1 METRSL
7 FRELRGRIGSLPCVS
22 RCPRYLSCISGV
34 RSRNSPEPVASG
46 GGTVAVSGGVS
57 AAKRQ
62 VIVTSLFFI
71 LGFSLVFVSL
81 GASATY
87 LGQFLMERLTIFGKI
102 AGVLLI
108 IFGLHTIGVFKIPFL
123 LNEARVQAN
132 TKPAS
137 MIGAVIVGIS
147 FAFGWT
153 PCIGPILS
161 AILLVAA
168 QQDSVNQ
175 GIVLLSIYS
184 LGLAIPFLLTAIAI
198 NQFFVAFKKI
208 RRHYHR
214 RDRLGPADDRDRL
227 LISSTASRSRAVAD
241 TVSAYLLTLE
251 VETSRVKLESSC
263 YPVARW
269 TRSPIV
275 SGC

>member
-1 METRSL
+1 MENVSL
-7 FRELRGRIGSLPCVS
+7 FGAFVAGVLSFISPCVL
-22 RCPRYLSCISGV
+22 PLIPGYLSFISGV
-34 RSRNSPEPVASG
+34 SLEEMRGVPAAATAG
-46 GGTVAVSGGVS
+46 GGTMAVATGVS
-57 AAKRQ
+57 AAAKRQ
-62 VIVTSLFFI
+62 VIITSLFFI

-87 LGQFLMERLTIFGKI
+87 LGQFLMERLTIFGKV
-102 AGVLLI
+102 AGVLLV

-168 QQDSVNQ
+168 QQESVNQ
-175 GIVLLSIYS
+175 GIMLLSIYS

-208 RRHYHR
+208 RRHYHT
-214 RDRLGPADDRDRL
+214 
-227 LISSTASRSRAVAD
+227 I
-241 TVSAYLLTLE
+241 E
-251 VETSRVKLESSC
+251 
-263 YPVARW
+263 
-269 TRSPIV
+269 IV
-275 SGC
+275 SGLLMIVIGLLIFFNRFTIIAQWLTPYLPTF

>member
-1 METRSL
+1 MENVSL
-7 FRELRGRIGSLPCVS
+7 FGAFIAGILSFISPCVL
-22 RCPRYLSCISGV
+22 PLIPGYLSFISGV
-34 RSRNSPEPVASG
+34 SLEEMRGMPVAAG
-46 GGTVAVSGGVS
+46 AAGGTVAMSSGVNAALS
-57 AAKRQ
+57 NAAKRQ
-62 VIVTSLFFI
+62 VITTSLFFI

-137 MIGAVIVGIS
+137 MVGAVIVGIS

-168 QQDSVNQ
+168 QQESVNQ
-175 GIVLLSIYS
+175 GILLLSIYS

-198 NQFFVAFKKI
+198 NQFFVAFSKI
-208 RRHYHR
+208 RRHYH
-214 RDRLGPADDRDRL
+214 A
-227 LISSTASRSRAVAD
+227 I
-241 TVSAYLLTLE
+241 E
-251 VETSRVKLESSC
+251 
-263 YPVARW
+263 
-269 TRSPIV
+269 IV
-275 SGC
+275 SGLLMIVIGVLIFTNRFTIIAQWLTPYLPTF

>member
-1 METRSL
+1 MEQVSL
-7 FRELRGRIGSLPCVS
+7 FGAFIAGVLSFISPCVL
-22 RCPRYLSCISGV
+22 PLIPGYLSFISGV
-34 RSRNSPEPVASG
+34 SLEEMRGMTPASAG
-46 GGTVAVSGGVS
+46 GGTVAVSAGVS
-57 AAKRQ
+57 DAAKRQ
-62 VIVTSLFFI
+62 VIITSLFFI

-81 GASATY
+81 GASATV

-137 MIGAVIVGIS
+137 MLGAVVVGIS

-168 QQDSVNQ
+168 QQESVNQ
-175 GIVLLSIYS
+175 GILLLSIYS
-184 LGLAIPFLLTAIAI
+184 LGLAIPFLLTALAI
-198 NQFFVAFKKI
+198 NQFFVAFSKI
-208 RRHYHR
+208 RRHYHT
-214 RDRLGPADDRDRL
+214 
-227 LISSTASRSRAVAD
+227 I
-241 TVSAYLLTLE
+241 E
-251 VETSRVKLESSC
+251 V
-263 YPVARW
+263 
-269 TRSPIV
+269 V
-275 SGC
+275 SGLLMIVIGVLIFTNRFTIIAQWLTPYLPTF